1 MKKLIIIILLITFCV
16 GQIFSEDLNAM
27 FKRAMELGNEGK
39 NEEAIEVYTQMI
51 KKVPK
56 AAQLYGNRAIL
67 LSRLGRYEDALRDC
81 VDGLKIEPKN
91 ADLLNSAGVN
101 CVSIGAYQ
109 AGKEYYEEAIA
120 SDPKFH
126 YAWNNLGFVLYLD
139 GEYDES
145 VKALDKAIELDP
157 KYGNAYLNRGLAYIA
172 LNDYDTA
179 LSDIDHALA
188 ENDDAKLMIIKLY
201 CLHNC
206 DKKAFRKYKKELKKH
221 NCADESQQAM
231 LEFISRK
238 WWQTGKSAM
247 KKIER
252 ENEDKPKHE
261 YDEMMCEDYFY
272 YGLRYYFWKMKRQL
286 KRYMSKCVECDI
298 PYFAEYYLAKQIVE
312 GE

>member
-1 MKKLIIIILLITFCV
+1 MKKLIIIILLITFCI
-16 GQIFSEDLNAM
+16 GQIFCEDLNAM
-27 FKRAMELGNEGK
+27 FKKAMELGNEGK

-51 KKVPK
+51 KKAPK
-56 AAQLYGNRAIL
+56 VAQLYGNRAIL

-81 VDGLKIEPKN
+81 AEGLKIEPKN

-109 AGKEYYEEAIA
+109 AGLEYYQEAVQA
-120 SDPKFH
+120 DPKHH
-126 YAWNNLGFVLYLD
+126 YAWNNMGFCQYLS
-139 GEYDES
+139 GEYEES
-145 VKALDKAIELDP
+145 VKALDRAVELDP
-157 KYGNAYLNRGLAYIA
+157 QYANAFLNRGLAYIA
-172 LNDYDTA
+172 LENYESA
-179 LSDIDHALA
+179 LIDIEHALA

-201 CLHNC
+201 CLYNC

-221 NCADESQQAM
+221 NCADEAQQSM

-238 WWQTGKSAM
+238 WWRTGKSVL

-272 YGLRYYFWKMKRQL
+272 YGLRYYFWKIPNLL
-286 KRYMSKCVECDI
+286 KKYMTKCVECDI
-298 PYFAEYYLAKQIVE
+298 PYFAEYYIAKQIIK
-312 GE
+312 